1 MNIRTAWT
9 LLFATSIAACGGG
22 GGGSEPPPVTSGI
35 DARGAP
41 RVDVAAKGKVSG
53 FGSVIVNGVRYDT
66 SNTNFDIDGQAGSES
81 DLAVGQVVTVVGST
95 DDSGG
100 DARADSIEYD
110 DLVEGPVESIDLPGN
125 SLIVLGQTVL
135 VDTDTIFDDDFSPR
149 DITGVSVGQ
158 IVEVSGFRN
167 SAQAIRATYI
177 DLDDDSDDFDIYG
190 EVSNVDTAAFTFDIG
205 SLTVDYSNAMLEDF
219 PNGEPENGQTVD
231 VEGTLGSGGVL
242 LATEVSY
249 EDDDLSDLDGDDIEI
264 EGFITRFASATDFDV
279 DGTPV
284 TTTGDTSF
292 ENGSAADLA
301 LDVLVE
307 VDGEVNAEGVIV
319 AEEIEFEQEANL
331 AFRGIVEATTDTSV
345 TLLGVT
351 ATVTAKTD
359 FVDSSS
365 AGLDRFSLADVNV
378 GDYVEV
384 RGFESDGTITLKG
397 LEREDDVGESGVSG
411 PVSDAS
417 PPVFVVAGVTVRT
430 SAATEFEDDDDNPI
444 DSATFFANALGNE
457 VEVTGQY
464 ANGGLDAA
472 EVEFDTDGND

>member
-1 MNIRTAWT
+1 M
-9 LLFATSIAACGGG
+9 
-22 GGGSEPPPVTSGI
+22 
-35 DARGAP
+35 
-41 RVDVAAKGKVSG
+41 
-53 FGSVIVNGVRYDT
+53 
-66 SNTNFDIDGQAGSES
+66 
-81 DLAVGQVVTVVGST
+81 
-95 DDSGG
+95 
-100 DARADSIEYD
+100 
-110 DLVEGPVESIDLPGN
+110 
-125 SLIVLGQTVL
+125 
-135 VDTDTIFDDDFSPR
+135 
-149 DITGVSVGQ
+149 
-158 IVEVSGFRN
+158 
-167 SAQAIRATYI
+167 
-177 DLDDDSDDFDIYG
+177 
-190 EVSNVDTAAFTFDIG
+190 DTAAFRFDIG

-331 AFRGIVEATTDTSV
+331 EFRGIVEATTDTSV

-359 FVDSSS
+359 FVDNSS
-365 AGLDRFSLADVNV
+365 ADLDRFSLADVNV

-397 LEREDDVGESGVSG
+397 LEREDDAGESGVSG

-417 PPVFVVAGVTVRT
+417 PPIFVAAGVTVRT
-430 SAATEFEDDDDNPI
+430 SSVTEFEDDDENPI
-444 DSATFFANALGNE
+444 DSATFFANALGND

-472 EVEFDTDGND
+472 EVELDTDDND